1 MTHCDMRLSFR
12 GLRCCRCRLNSNC
25 SFPQSW
31 SPWSAAALLPPEPA
45 GRLPLAE
52 ALVRR

>member
-12 GLRCCRCRLNSNC
+12 GLRCYRCRLNSNC

-31 SPWSAAALLPPEPA
+31 SPWSAAALLRLEPA
-45 GRLPLAE
+45 ERLLLAAE
-52 ALVRR
+52 LVRR